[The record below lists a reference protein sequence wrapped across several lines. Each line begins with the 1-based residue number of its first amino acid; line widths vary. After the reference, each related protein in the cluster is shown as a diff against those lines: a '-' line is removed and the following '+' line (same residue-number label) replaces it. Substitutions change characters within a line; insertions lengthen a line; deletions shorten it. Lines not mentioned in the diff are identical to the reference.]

1 MQLNRVPW
9 VKLIE
14 GQFGWLMCSS
24 KLQSGPKLCWFTP
37 DISQASIAK

>member
-1 MQLNRVPW
+1 

-24 KLQSGPKLCWFTP
+24 KLQSCPRLCWFAP
-37 DISQASIAK
+37 GISQARIAK